1 MPRAKALILLWAA
14 LASAAGFSGASALQ
28 YTARAVAFGPRPPG
42 SEAHRKL
49 QAYILSELRRFRCEV
64 TEDAFTARTPVG
76 PVPMKNIIAKFS
88 GTSGKAVAI
97 TGHYDTKSMPGRV
110 FVGANDGGS
119 STGFLLELA
128 RTLSARPRR
137 HDVYLVWF
145 DGEEAIV
152 QWSEGDS
159 LYGSRHLARRWSEDG
174 TLRRLLALINV
185 DMIGDRDLGLVG
197 EAHSTLWLRER
208 IWRIAAELGYQRHF
222 LNEVIEIEDDHVP
235 FLRAGVPAVNLIDFE
250 YGPGHSW
257 WHTEH
262 DTPDKLSA
270 RSFQVV
276 GDVVLELLRRLE
288 RGDRPEQGAR
298 K

>member
-1 MPRAKALILLWAA
+1 MPRAKALILLGAA

-28 YTARAVAFGPRPPG
+28 YTTRAVAFGPRPPG
-42 SEAHRKL
+42 SEAQRKL

-64 TEDAFTARTPVG
+64 AEDTFTARTPLG

-88 GTSGKAVAI
+88 GTSGKAVAV

-128 RTLSARPRR
+128 RTLSVRPRR

-152 QWSEGDS
+152 QWSESDS
-159 LYGSRHLARRWSEDG
+159 LYGSRHLARRWGEDG
-174 TLRRLLALINV
+174 TLRRLIALINV
-185 DMIGDRDLGLVG
+185 DMIGDRDLGLVR

-208 IWRIAAELGYQRHF
+208 IWRIAAELGYRRHF
-222 LNEVIEIEDDHVP
+222 LNAVIEIEDDHVP
-235 FLRAGVPAVNLIDFE
+235 FLRAGVPAVNLIDFD

-257 WHTEH
+257 WHTEQ